1 MELQLKRHS
10 YHPFATMGWL
20 YCHGVRFATIER
32 PWLGNR
38 QNISCIPEGT
48 YPLKPYSSAKFPHV
62 WQICDVPGRDY
73 ILIHAGNYAH
83 DVSGCVAV
91 GTIPSRDSLMVL
103 NSRAAIERLR
113 SLLDPVT
120 EDMSITIS
128 LEKGSA

>member
-1 MELQLKRHS
+1 
-10 YHPFATMGWL
+10 MGWL

-38 QNISCIPEGT
+38 QNISCIPEGI

-91 GTIPSRDSLMVL
+91 GTIPSRDYLMVL
-103 NSRAAIERLR
+103 SSRAAIERIR
-113 SLLDPVT
+113 ALLDPVI

-128 LEKGSA
+128 FEKGAA